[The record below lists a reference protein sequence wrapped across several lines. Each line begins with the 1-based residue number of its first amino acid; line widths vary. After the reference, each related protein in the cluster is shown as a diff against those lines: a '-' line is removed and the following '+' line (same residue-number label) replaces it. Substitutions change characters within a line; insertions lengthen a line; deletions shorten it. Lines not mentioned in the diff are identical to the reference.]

1 MLAINLE
8 QACSP
13 DFLLRGKNTGKKAG
27 GSVIALPDKPR
38 ARQPDVMEFATR
50 AVRPRFE

>member
-13 DFLLRGKNTGKKAG
+13 DFLLRGNNTGKKAD

-38 ARQPDVMEFATR
+38 TRQRDVREFATR
-50 AVRPRFE
+50 AARPRFE